1 MAKNTYVSKHV
12 IGKIEDGPKEGDKC
26 VQRVSEQQNDGN
38 PCNGSKGRSSH
49 NPGVDRTLSPCVLSS
64 QGKLGTSEPE

>member
-1 MAKNTYVSKHV
+1 MSVSMLLERYKMV
-12 IGKIEDGPKEGDKC
+12 IRKETDS
-26 VQRVSEQQNDGN
+26 VQRVSEQQSDGN

-49 NPGVDRTLSPCVLSS
+49 NPGVDRTLSPCILSS